1 MGDES
6 CAGHTIINRLKT
18 KPRTIVRGFKRK
30 NKMKTTDKIIII
42 DLEATCWKGQIPDG
56 EVNEIIEIGLSVLD
70 TVSGEISKNQGILVK
85 PQCSKVS
92 DFCTELTTI
101 TQDLLDKEGIL
112 FEDAIEKLV
121 KEYHPNLYT
130 WASYG
135 QYDLNMLQKQCKKFG
150 IDYPMGNDH
159 INVKVLF
166 AETKGLS
173 KPTGMNGALHILQI
187 PLEGTHHRGIDDAK
201 NIAKIL
207 NWCLKNQ

>member
-1 MGDES
+1 
-6 CAGHTIINRLKT
+6 
-18 KPRTIVRGFKRK
+18 
-30 NKMKTTDKIIII
+30 MKTTDKIIII

-85 PQCSKVS
+85 PQYSKVS

-101 TQDLLDKEGIL
+101 TQELLDKEGIL
-112 FEDAIEKLV
+112 FEEAIEKLID
-121 KEYHPNLYT
+121 EYHPDLYT

-135 QYDLNMLQKQCKKFG
+135 AYDLNMLQKQCRKFG
-150 IDYPMGNDH
+150 VDYPMGNDH

-166 AETKGLS
+166 AKTKGLT
-173 KPTGMNGALHILQI
+173 KPTGMNGALHILKI